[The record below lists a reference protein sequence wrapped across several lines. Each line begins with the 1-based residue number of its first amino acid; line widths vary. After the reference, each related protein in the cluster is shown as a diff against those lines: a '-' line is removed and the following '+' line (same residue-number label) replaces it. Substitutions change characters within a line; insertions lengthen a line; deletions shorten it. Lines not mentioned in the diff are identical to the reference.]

1 VTVPRTSHGLQPLCA
16 VYRRDFFAVAEQQL
30 RAGKYKIDAAFANL
44 SMRLIEADELQ
55 AAGFPE
61 QCFFNLNTPEDRM
74 AAEGPSF

>member
-1 VTVPRTSHGLQPLCA
+1 
-16 VYRRDFFAVAEQQL
+16 
-30 RAGKYKIDAAFANL
+30 
-44 SMRLIEADELQ
+44 MRLIEADELQ